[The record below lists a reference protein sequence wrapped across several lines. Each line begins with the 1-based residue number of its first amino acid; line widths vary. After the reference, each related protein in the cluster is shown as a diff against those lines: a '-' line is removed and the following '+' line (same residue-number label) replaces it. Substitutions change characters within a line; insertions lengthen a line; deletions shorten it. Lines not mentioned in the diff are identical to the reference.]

1 MRVSSAIFLTILCAG
16 GASPGAA
23 QLAVTTFGST
33 DAKAC
38 YDDANDGFTTDA
50 ENCDKALRGQAMTSR
65 DRQATRVNR
74 GIVYN
79 RAGRYAEAI
88 ADFDAALKDDP
99 DLAEAWLNRG
109 NSLLL
114 TGRADEA
121 LENYQ
126 SALDYG
132 ISKEHVAWYNIGLVY
147 EEKKD
152 MAKAR
157 EAFEKALEASPEFTL
172 AQQKLAEIGG

>member
-1 MRVSSAIFLTILCAG
+1 MRVFSLAFLASVFAG
-16 GASPGAA
+16 AAAPAAA
-23 QLAVTTFGST
+23 QLAITTFGST

-38 YDDANDGFTTDA
+38 YDDANDGFTADA
-50 ENCDKALRGQAMTSR
+50 ENCDKALRTQAMTSR

-79 RAGRYAEAI
+79 RAGRYADAI
-88 ADFDAALKDDP
+88 ADFDAALDDDP

-126 SALDYG
+126 AALDYG
-132 ISKEHVAWYNIGLVY
+132 ISKKHVAWYNIGLVY
-147 EEKKD
+147 EKKKD
-152 MAKAR
+152 TAKAR
-157 EAFEKALEASPEFTL
+157 EAFEKALEASPEFAL
-172 AQQKLAEIGG
+172 AQQKLAEMGS